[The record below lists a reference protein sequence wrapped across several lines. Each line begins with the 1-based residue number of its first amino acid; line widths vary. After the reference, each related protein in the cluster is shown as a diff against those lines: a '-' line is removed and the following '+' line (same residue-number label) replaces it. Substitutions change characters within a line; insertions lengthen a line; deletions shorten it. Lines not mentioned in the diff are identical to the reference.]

1 MKELSLHIL
10 DIAQNSLKANASK
23 IEIQIIE
30 KFNEDLLIIDI
41 IDNGKGMRPSLLEK
55 ATDPFITT
63 RKNRRVGLGLSLFK
77 FVALQC
83 QGDFFVDSKEGVGT
97 RVHATFQKSHID
109 RPPLGRIED
118 TLVTLFISSDNNQTQ
133 VEYIYKHQINDRF
146 FKFDTREIKEII
158 GNVSINDYEVLIW
171 MKNYLKENLERLV
184 KS

>member
-10 DIAQNSLKANASK
+10 DIAQNSLKANASQ

-30 KFNEDLLIIDI
+30 KLKENLLIINI
-41 IDNGKGMRPSLLEK
+41 IDNGKGMRPSLLLN

-77 FVALQC
+77 SVALQC
-83 QGDFFVDSKEGVGT
+83 QGDFFIDSKEGVGT
-97 RVHATFQKSHID
+97 SVHATFQNSHID

-118 TLVTLFISSDNNQTQ
+118 TFITLFISADNNQTQ
-133 VEYIYKHQINDRF
+133 VEYIYKHQINDRVF
-146 FKFDTREIKEII
+146 EFDTRDIKEII
-158 GNVSINDYEVLIW
+158 GNVSINEYEVLVW
-171 MKNYLKENLERLV
+171 LKNYLKENLERLV